1 VRVRTLTIATIIV
14 ALAAPAF
21 AQDTAG
27 SNKHHG
33 VEKKKNE
40 PPKAQVN
47 DKDYKAA
54 LDRLPQPKFDP
65 WGTTRSTSGSDKP
78 R

>member
-1 VRVRTLTIATIIV
+1 VRTPTIAAIIV
-14 ALAAPAF
+14 SLALPAF

-27 SNKHHG
+27 GNKHHAARS
-33 VEKKKNE
+33 KKTE
-40 PPKAQVN
+40 APKVQAN

-54 LDRLPQPKFDP
+54 LDRLPQPKYDP
-65 WGTTRSTSGSDKP
+65 WATARPTSDKP